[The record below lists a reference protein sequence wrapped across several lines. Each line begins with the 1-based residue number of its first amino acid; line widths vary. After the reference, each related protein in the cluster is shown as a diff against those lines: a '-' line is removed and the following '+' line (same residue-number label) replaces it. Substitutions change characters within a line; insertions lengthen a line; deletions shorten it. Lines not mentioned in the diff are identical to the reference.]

1 MIDVSIN
8 FVDGRMVG
16 DVKKSSYGYLQT
28 LGGLTPVPGGVGQ
41 CTVIALMENV
51 IQIAETEGCP
61 TLMRFQNMNTE
72 EE

>member
-1 MIDVSIN
+1 
-8 FVDGRMVG
+8 MVG

-51 IQIAETEGCP
+51 IQIAEENEYVYGQWNVSI
-61 TLMRFQNMNTE
+61 LNDVIIRD
-72 EE
+72 

>member
-1 MIDVSIN
+1 MLVFQTSYDTMTSNQVVDISIN

-51 IQIAETEGCP
+51 IQIAE
-61 TLMRFQNMNTE
+61 E
-72 EE
+72 E

>member
-51 IQIAETEGCP
+51 IQIAE
-61 TLMRFQNMNTE
+61 E
-72 EE
+72 E